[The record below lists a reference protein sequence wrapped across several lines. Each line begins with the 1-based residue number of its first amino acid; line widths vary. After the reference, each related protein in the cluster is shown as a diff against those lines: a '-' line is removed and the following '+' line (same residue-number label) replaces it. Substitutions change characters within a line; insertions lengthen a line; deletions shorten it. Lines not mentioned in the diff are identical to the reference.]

1 MPDSSLWWAMRSSS
15 VAGCSGEAPEEV
27 QLMITSQSLWL
38 RMSLMVSRNFSL
50 SMAPRPSSAR
60 MCRCTT
66 AAPSFQAS

>member
-1 MPDSSLWWAMRSSS
+1 MRSSS

-60 MCRCTT
+60 MCRWTT